1 VTDLLVRKAGEALE
15 KRTSRRGLL
24 VRLALAGS
32 ALTIAP
38 LRYLL
43 RPESAWA
50 VVTCRGCSA
59 GSRCCDGWTTFCC
72 TINNGLNSCPAY
84 AYVGGWWKCTSY
96 GGARLCRDTNVR
108 YYIDC
113 NRIPGTRCPGGCHCA
128 GGNCHN
134 RSTCC
139 NVFRYGQCN
148 THIGG
153 VTEVVCRVIKCVNP
167 CELYDFCDC
176 TPKVD
181 NLTCGHE
188 ATCL

>member
-15 KRTSRRGLL
+15 RRSSRRGFL

-32 ALTIAP
+32 ALTVAP

-50 VVTCRGCSA
+50 VVTCRGCSG

-72 TINNGLNSCPAY
+72 TINDGLNTCPAY
-84 AYVGGWWKCTSY
+84 SFIGGWWKCTSY
-96 GGARLCRDTNVR
+96 TGTRMCGDSNVR

-113 NRIPGTRCPGGCHCA
+113 NRIPGMRCPSGCHCA
-128 GGNCHN
+128 NGSCHN

-148 THIGG
+148 THVAG

-167 CELYDFCDC
+167 CELYDFCGC
-176 TPKVD
+176 TTKID
-181 NLTCGHE
+181 NLTCAHE
-188 ATCL
+188 AACL